1 MLATFFL
8 IGSRILTVNG
18 FGSQYNRGDF
28 KMKTYDINDIQF
40 EMQAAGSHWWDRDT
54 MRHFSCRVSD
64 QVYQGPGGI
73 YFVTSE
79 RTFSG
84 TKRYFTV
91 RQYDHVRKSIDT
103 IGDFNSL
110 SRATAHKIAQQM
122 AQKSLQDQFDE
133 AMCELDKAVTGKD
146 KSKQQTLYGSVDD
159 RDLIYLS
166 DGGYTRVSVH
176 EYDDSSGYYLSVHPT
191 FADEAKNEEVKS
203 KFSSAYKLQQEVC
216 RVLGTTPAG
225 ETAKVV
231 AAAHKE
237 IKAEEQL
244 AIDLERNGCT
254 PSEKKCKRLIQL
266 ATNHHKAMED
276 YCNGTRDPY
285 DSEGEDKPWYVKM
298 KNEIADL
305 AFSMG
310 CTGVKF
316 SGDPRGCTVKLILP
330 NEATNDFGKEGW
342 CVPTLED

>member
-1 MLATFFL
+1 
-8 IGSRILTVNG
+8 
-18 FGSQYNRGDF
+18 
-28 KMKTYDINDIQF
+28 MKTYDINDIQF

-54 MRHFSCRVSD
+54 MRHFSCRVSE

-79 RTFSG
+79 KSYND
-84 TKRYFTV
+84 KRYFTV
-91 RQYDHVRKSIDT
+91 RQYHPETKSIDT

-110 SRATAHKIAQQM
+110 SRSTAHKIANQL
-122 AQKSLQDQFDE
+122 AQKDLQDQFDE

-146 KSKQQTLYGSVDD
+146 KSKQETLYGTIENAKDASS
-159 RDLIYLS
+159 LSIMYLS
-166 DGGYTRVSVH
+166 DGGYTRISVH
-176 EYDDSSGYYLSVHPT
+176 EYDDNSGYYLSVHPT
-191 FADEAKNEEVKS
+191 FADEAKNAEIRK
-203 KFSSAYKLQQEVC
+203 KFNDAYDLQKEVC
-216 RVLGTTPAG
+216 RVIETVPAG

-305 AFSMG
+305 AVSMG